1 MRNLIIFSLSTTLIA
16 CQEAETASAPDLGA
30 VTAPDMDMSKASP
43 KSDGFT
49 FDRSESPFAGHVLEK
64 AVELEERRMDNPF
77 LEEEADGCI
86 YGGIIVGEVD
96 LEIPEAPAYNLDIFD
111 GHDLHVDELVTAQP
125 MSDAG
130 AEQIEIDV
138 QDSQITITMEYAV
151 VDVEIEVDLS
161 PSTPDQGKA
170 EGVWFICEK

>member
-1 MRNLIIFSLSTTLIA
+1 
-16 CQEAETASAPDLGA
+16 
-30 VTAPDMDMSKASP
+30 
-43 KSDGFT
+43 
-49 FDRSESPFAGHVLEK
+49 
-64 AVELEERRMDNPF
+64 MDNPF

-170 EGVWFICEK
+170 EGAGQSVRGRAADGLDLVYLTHSHGIVPARAHTLRTVVTDVVVVAPTSKNLLAIPYRVRL